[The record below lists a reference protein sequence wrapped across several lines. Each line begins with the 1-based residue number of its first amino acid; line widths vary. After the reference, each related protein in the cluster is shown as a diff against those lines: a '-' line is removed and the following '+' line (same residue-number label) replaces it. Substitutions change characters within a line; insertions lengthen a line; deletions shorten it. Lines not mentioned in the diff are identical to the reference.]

1 MKTTEIDAAA
11 GRVPPQSIEA
21 EQSVLGAMLIDAKA
35 VGTCLELIKDEG
47 NFYREGH
54 RKIFRAIT
62 AIHDRAEP
70 VDLVTLGEELRKRDE
85 LEQVG
90 GASYLASLLDQVGTS
105 ANAEYYC
112 RIVLEKAILRKLIDA
127 GTTITGEAYNSKED
141 TGAILDRAEQLI
153 FGIADT
159 KMRRGFVALRDI
171 LGHSFE
177 VIQELYDKK
186 RHVTGMESGFIEL
199 DSKTAGFQASDLVVI
214 AGRPS
219 MGKTSLCMN
228 IAQHLA
234 IRCKTPVAIFSLE
247 MSREQVVLRMLCSE
261 ARVDAHRLRT
271 GYLREAEWPLL
282 TTAAG
287 QLSKA
292 PIYVD
297 DTPAIS
303 VLEMRSKARRL
314 KSEVDIGLIIVDY
327 LQLVRGFSSSENR
340 QQEIS
345 QISRSLKALAK
356 ELEVPV
362 LALSQLS
369 RAVEARGGDRRP
381 VLSDLRESGAIEQDA
396 DVVIFIYRP
405 EVYERTE
412 ENRGKAELII
422 GKQRNGPI
430 GSVDLAFISEYT
442 RFESISV
449 RPEEPF

>member
-1 MKTTEIDAAA
+1 MKTSEIDAAS
-11 GRVPPQSIEA
+11 GRIPPQSIEA
-21 EQSVLGAMLIDAKA
+21 EQSVLGAMLIDSKA
-35 VGTCLELIKDEG
+35 VGTCLELIKDEDS
-47 NFYREGH
+47 FYREGH

-70 VDLVTLGEELRKRDE
+70 VDLVTLGDELRKKGE

-90 GASYLASLLDQVGTS
+90 GASYLASLLEQVATA

-112 RIVLEKAILRKLIDA
+112 RIVLERAILRKLIDA
-127 GTTITGEAYNSKED
+127 GTTITSEAYSSKDD
-141 TGAILDRAEQLI
+141 TGEILDRAEQLI
-153 FGIADT
+153 FNISDA

-186 RHVTGMESGFIEL
+186 RHVTGVESGFIEL
-199 DSKTAGFQASDLVVI
+199 DSKTAGFQSADLVVI

-228 IAQHLA
+228 VAQHLA
-234 IRCKTPVAIFSLE
+234 IRCKIPVAIFSLE

-297 DTPAIS
+297 DTPAMS

-314 KSEVDIGLIIVDY
+314 KSEIDIGLIVVDY
-327 LQLVRGFSSSENR
+327 LQLVRGFAGSENR

-345 QISRSLKALAK
+345 QISRALKALAK

-412 ENRGKAELII
+412 DNKGKAELII

-430 GSVDLAFISEYT
+430 GTVDLAFISEYT
-442 RFESISV
+442 RFESIS
-449 RPEEPF
+449 RIPEEPL

>member
-1 MKTTEIDAAA
+1 MKTSEIDAAT

-21 EQSVLGAMLIDAKA
+21 EQSVLGAMLIDARA
-35 VGTCLELIKDEG
+35 VGTCLELIKEDD

-70 VDLVTLGEELRKRDE
+70 VDLVTLSEELRKRGE

-90 GASYLASLLDQVGTS
+90 GASYLASLLEQVATA

-127 GTTITGEAYNSKED
+127 GTTIATDAYGSKDES
-141 TGAILDRAEQLI
+141 GAVLDRAEQLI
-153 FGIADT
+153 FGISDT
-159 KMRRGFVALRDI
+159 KTRRGFVALRDI

-186 RHVTGMESGFIEL
+186 RHVTGVESGFIEL
-199 DSKTAGFQASDLVVI
+199 DSKTAGFQPSDLIVI

-228 IAQHLA
+228 VAQHLA

-314 KSEVDIGLIIVDY
+314 KSDVDIGLIIVDY
-327 LQLVRGFSSSENR
+327 LQLVRGFAGSENR

-345 QISRSLKALAK
+345 QISRALKALAK

-362 LALSQLS
+362 MALSQLS
-369 RAVEARGGDRRP
+369 RAVEARGGDRKP

-412 ENRGKAELII
+412 ENRGKAQLII

-430 GSVDLAFISEYT
+430 GTVDLAFISEYT
-442 RFESISV
+442 RFESIS
-449 RPEEPF
+449 RIPEEPF